1 MHDTSKDSSGTVLER
16 FLREPLVHFLGLAA
30 ALFVMAELVGSGD
43 TTIEITQ
50 DEIEYR
56 IMQVEAEEGAP
67 LTEQER
73 RLVVEAYI
81 DERVLVREA
90 QEIGLDVDER
100 IEDILVQKMLHV
112 LSGDVIQ
119 PSEEELAVYYEGN
132 IERYVM
138 EPSVTV
144 DELIL
149 PIGVP
154 LPELIRDG
162 GLPSELSDEE
172 KSKLFGWM
180 DDNSTP
186 YLFAADMGPKG
197 SRGPKDDKGKKHL
210 DLRILF
216 TLLDES
222 QEISLKAIMVSY
234 ETKMD
239 EVMRKA
245 KDGTLDRDS
254 AKAEL
259 EALEVAMQAEVEAL
273 LTDEQKQ
280 KLARPMEIRIKKR
293 MQRIKKHI
301 KRFLG
306 DLNQVQDNL
315 IEQYAKTLLTTKK
328 NALLTVIY
336 VKKPF

>member
-1 MHDTSKDSSGTVLER
+1 MNINLNGKIMKKISLLITLSLFAMIGCENLSKDDITVIDPELQG
-16 FLREPLVHFLGLAA
+16 FSDGLN
-30 ALFVMAELVGSGD
+30 D
-43 TTIEITQ
+43 
-50 DEIEYR
+50 D
-56 IMQVEAEEGAP
+56 
-67 LTEQER
+67 
-73 RLVVEAYI
+73 
-81 DERVLVREA
+81 
-90 QEIGLDVDER
+90 IGLSKSSINAFNDALNRHGKKGKHRSDPAFLWKVSAEM
-100 IEDILVQKMLHV
+100 Q
-112 LSGDVIQ
+112 
-119 PSEEELAVYYEGN
+119 
-132 IERYVM
+132 
-138 EPSVTV
+138 
-144 DELIL
+144 
-149 PIGVP
+149 
-154 LPELIRDG
+154 
-162 GLPSELSDEE
+162 SELSDEE

-222 QEISLKAIMVSY
+222 QAIALKAIMESY

-280 KLARPMEIRIKKR
+280 KLDEMHLEMKQKMEEMKQAGHDAMVNALSMTSIQEDGLTSINKESGEAQKALMEKAKAEELTRDEIHEALKALFAERNSKIDALFDDTQMEIIKIYTALVMQYSKHCGDRKKDGTGDKR
-293 MQRIKKHI
+293 
-301 KRFLG
+301 
-306 DLNQVQDNL
+306 
-315 IEQYAKTLLTTKK
+315 
-328 NALLTVIY
+328 
-336 VKKPF
+336 

>member
-1 MHDTSKDSSGTVLER
+1 MNIILNGKIMKKISLLMTLSLFAMIGCENLSKDDITVIDPELQG
-16 FLREPLVHFLGLAA
+16 FSDGLN
-30 ALFVMAELVGSGD
+30 D
-43 TTIEITQ
+43 
-50 DEIEYR
+50 D
-56 IMQVEAEEGAP
+56 
-67 LTEQER
+67 
-73 RLVVEAYI
+73 
-81 DERVLVREA
+81 
-90 QEIGLDVDER
+90 IGLSKSSINAFNDALNRHGKKGKHRSDPAFLWKVSAEM
-100 IEDILVQKMLHV
+100 Q
-112 LSGDVIQ
+112 
-119 PSEEELAVYYEGN
+119 
-132 IERYVM
+132 
-138 EPSVTV
+138 
-144 DELIL
+144 
-149 PIGVP
+149 
-154 LPELIRDG
+154 
-162 GLPSELSDEE
+162 SELSDEE

-222 QEISLKAIMVSY
+222 QAIALKAIMESY

-280 KLARPMEIRIKKR
+280 KLDEMHLEMKQKMEEMKQAAHDAMVKALSMTSIQEDGLTSINKESGEAQKALMEKAKAEELTRDEIHEALKALFAERNSKIDALFDDTQMEIIKIYTALVMQYSKHCGDRKKDGTGDKR
-293 MQRIKKHI
+293 
-301 KRFLG
+301 
-306 DLNQVQDNL
+306 
-315 IEQYAKTLLTTKK
+315 
-328 NALLTVIY
+328 
-336 VKKPF
+336 

>member
-1 MHDTSKDSSGTVLER
+1 MNINLNGKIMKKISLLITLSLFAMIGCENLSKDDITVIDPELQG
-16 FLREPLVHFLGLAA
+16 FSDGLN
-30 ALFVMAELVGSGD
+30 D
-43 TTIEITQ
+43 
-50 DEIEYR
+50 D
-56 IMQVEAEEGAP
+56 
-67 LTEQER
+67 
-73 RLVVEAYI
+73 
-81 DERVLVREA
+81 
-90 QEIGLDVDER
+90 IGLSKSSINAFNDALNRHGKKGKHRSDPAFLWKVSAEM
-100 IEDILVQKMLHV
+100 Q
-112 LSGDVIQ
+112 
-119 PSEEELAVYYEGN
+119 
-132 IERYVM
+132 
-138 EPSVTV
+138 
-144 DELIL
+144 
-149 PIGVP
+149 
-154 LPELIRDG
+154 
-162 GLPSELSDEE
+162 SELSDEE

-222 QEISLKAIMVSY
+222 QAIALKAIMESY

-280 KLARPMEIRIKKR
+280 KLDEMHLEMKQKMEGMKQAGHDAMVKALSMTSIQEDGLTSINKESGEAQKALMEKAKAEELTRDEIHEALKALFAERNSKIDALFDDTQMEIIKIYTALVMQYSKHCGDRKKDGTGDKR
-293 MQRIKKHI
+293 
-301 KRFLG
+301 
-306 DLNQVQDNL
+306 
-315 IEQYAKTLLTTKK
+315 
-328 NALLTVIY
+328 
-336 VKKPF
+336 

>member
-1 MHDTSKDSSGTVLER
+1 MNINLNGKIMKKISLLITLSLFAMIGCENLSKDDITVIDPELQG
-16 FLREPLVHFLGLAA
+16 FSDGLN
-30 ALFVMAELVGSGD
+30 D
-43 TTIEITQ
+43 
-50 DEIEYR
+50 D
-56 IMQVEAEEGAP
+56 
-67 LTEQER
+67 
-73 RLVVEAYI
+73 
-81 DERVLVREA
+81 
-90 QEIGLDVDER
+90 IGLSKSSINAFNDALNRHGKKGKHRSDPAFLWKVSAEM
-100 IEDILVQKMLHV
+100 Q
-112 LSGDVIQ
+112 
-119 PSEEELAVYYEGN
+119 
-132 IERYVM
+132 
-138 EPSVTV
+138 
-144 DELIL
+144 
-149 PIGVP
+149 
-154 LPELIRDG
+154 
-162 GLPSELSDEE
+162 SELSDEE

-222 QEISLKAIMVSY
+222 QAIALKAIMESY

-280 KLARPMEIRIKKR
+280 KLDEMHLEMKQKMDEMRQAGHNAMVNALSMTSIQEDGLASINKESSEAQKALMEKAKAEEITKNDMHEALKALFADRNSKIDALFDDTQMEIIKIYTSLVMQYSKHCGDRKKGSGGDKR
-293 MQRIKKHI
+293 
-301 KRFLG
+301 
-306 DLNQVQDNL
+306 
-315 IEQYAKTLLTTKK
+315 
-328 NALLTVIY
+328 
-336 VKKPF
+336 

>member
-1 MHDTSKDSSGTVLER
+1 MKKISLLITLSLFAMIGCENLSKDDITVIDPELQG
-16 FLREPLVHFLGLAA
+16 FSDGLN
-30 ALFVMAELVGSGD
+30 D
-43 TTIEITQ
+43 
-50 DEIEYR
+50 D
-56 IMQVEAEEGAP
+56 
-67 LTEQER
+67 
-73 RLVVEAYI
+73 
-81 DERVLVREA
+81 
-90 QEIGLDVDER
+90 IGLSKSSINAFNDALNRHGKKGKHRSDPAFLWKVSAEM
-100 IEDILVQKMLHV
+100 Q
-112 LSGDVIQ
+112 
-119 PSEEELAVYYEGN
+119 
-132 IERYVM
+132 
-138 EPSVTV
+138 
-144 DELIL
+144 
-149 PIGVP
+149 
-154 LPELIRDG
+154 
-162 GLPSELSDEE
+162 SELSDEE

-222 QEISLKAIMVSY
+222 QAIALKAIMESY

-280 KLARPMEIRIKKR
+280 KLDEMHLEMKQKMEEMKQAGHDAMVKALSMTSIQEDGLTSINKESSEAQKALMEKAKAEELTRDEIHEALKALFAERNSKIDALFDDTQMEIIKIYTALVMQYSKHCGDRKKDGTGDKR
-293 MQRIKKHI
+293 
-301 KRFLG
+301 
-306 DLNQVQDNL
+306 
-315 IEQYAKTLLTTKK
+315 
-328 NALLTVIY
+328 
-336 VKKPF
+336 